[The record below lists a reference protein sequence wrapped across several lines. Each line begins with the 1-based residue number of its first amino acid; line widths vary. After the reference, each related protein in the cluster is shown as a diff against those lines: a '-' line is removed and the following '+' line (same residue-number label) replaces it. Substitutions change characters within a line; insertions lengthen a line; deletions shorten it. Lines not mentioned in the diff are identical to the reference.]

1 MKKLFNWLGGL
12 SNNKLNINII
22 KEDLLKTLFKNEEV
36 LSISTSITL
45 GNQLEYSDEQ
55 IAEALKL
62 LIQEEKISTDND
74 SYKLLESGTKDALQL
89 IRRHRLYEKYLAEKT
104 GFSKVNWHRKAEEM
118 EHHLTNDEVEKMAKE
133 LGNPRFDP
141 HGDPIPTKEGILPKL
156 KGIPLSDV
164 KQNAIVKI
172 LHIEDEPRAVYKEL
186 IRKGIHIGSIM
197 AVDLTTSVYSTEG
210 HGHHFSKDEMKNI
223 TVLVIEETEDI
234 PKGVVRLTTLKL
246 GEKAI
251 ITGLS
256 QECRGANRR
265 RLLDLGFVKGSKIK
279 INMVSPLS
287 DPKAFLI
294 RETLIA
300 LRKEQ
305 TDMILIKKIDAE

>member
-1 MKKLFNWLGGL
+1 MKRLFKWLGSL
-12 SNNKLNINII
+12 SNNKLSINII

-36 LSISTSITL
+36 LSTSTSLSL
-45 GNQLEYSDEQ
+45 GNQLEYTNEQ
-55 IAEALKL
+55 ISEALGL
-62 LIQEEKISTDND
+62 LIEDAKISTNNGTYQLQD
-74 SYKLLESGTKDALQL
+74 SGTQDALQL

-118 EHHLTNDEVEKMAKE
+118 EHHLSNDEVEKMAKE

-141 HGDPIPTKEGILPKL
+141 HGDPIPTREGILPKL

-164 KQNAIVKI
+164 KHNAIVKI

-186 IRKGIHIGSIM
+186 ITKGIHIGSIM
-197 AVDLTTSVYSTEG
+197 AVNLTTSVYSTEG

-246 GEKAI
+246 GEKAV

-279 INMVSPLS
+279 INMISPLS